1 MRILVVGSG
10 GREHALIWRLKQ
22 ERPEAQFYAA
32 PGNGGTK
39 PLADSVAL
47 KPDEIAPLADFAASR
62 EIDLTVVG
70 PEAPLV
76 AGIVDAFE
84 ERGLEIFGPAA
95 AAAELEGS
103 KAFAKALMKKAGV
116 PTATHRTFDSYPAAE
131 SYIRK
136 RGAPIVIKA
145 SGLAAGKGSIVCR
158 TLDDA
163 LAAARSMLVDDA
175 FGAAGSTVVVEDRLE
190 GEELSVLYIT
200 DGVNAVPLIPSQD
213 HKPVGE
219 GDTGLNTG
227 GMGAYAPVSIADQAL
242 IDRVTDVIVM
252 PTLAALRDQ
261 DRRFRGVLY
270 CGLMIAGN
278 EPYVIEFNCRFGDP
292 ETQAILPL
300 LDDPLIDLF
309 RRVARGGKLE
319 STALRWRP
327 GAAVCTVLAS
337 KGYPGRYEKGKV
349 ITIPPDLDVGGE
361 AYLFHAGTRRD
372 PEGKL
377 LTDGGRVL
385 GAVATGGSVTAAAE
399 RSRAA
404 AQAVKFAGKYFRGD
418 IGYREIQREAE
429 RPDAGAS

>member
-10 GREHALIWRLKQ
+10 GREHALIWRIKH
-22 ERPEAQFYAA
+22 ERPDAQVYAA

-39 PLADSVAL
+39 PLAESVAL

-62 EIDLTVVG
+62 EIDLTLVG

-84 ERGLEIFGPAA
+84 KRDLEIFGPSA

-116 PTATHRTFDSYPAAE
+116 PTAAHRTFESYPLAE

-158 TLDDA
+158 TLDEA
-163 LAAARSMLVDDA
+163 LAAARSMLIDGD
-175 FGAAGSTVVVEDRLE
+175 FGVAGSTLVVEDMLE

-200 DGVNAVPLIPSQD
+200 DGVSALPLIPSQD
-213 HKPVGE
+213 HKPIGE

-227 GMGAYAPVSIADQAL
+227 GMGAYAPVSIADETL
-242 IDRVTDVIVM
+242 IDRVTDVVVM
-252 PTLAALRDQ
+252 PTLAAMREQ
-261 DRRFRGVLY
+261 DRPFRGILY
-270 CGLMIAGN
+270 CGLMISDG

-300 LDDPLIDLF
+300 LEDSLIDLF
-309 RRVARGGKLE
+309 RHVAQGGELD
-319 STALRWRP
+319 STTLRWKP

-337 KGYPGRYEKGKV
+337 KGYPGAYEKGKV
-349 ITIPPDLDVGGE
+349 ITIPPQLQEEGDVL
-361 AYLFHAGTRRD
+361 LFHAGTRRD

-385 GAVATGGSVTAAAE
+385 GAVATGANVTAAAE

-404 AQAVKFAGKYFRGD
+404 ASAIRFAGKYFRGD
-418 IGYREIQREAE
+418 IGYREIQRE
-429 RPDAGAS
+429 GGS